1 MSAKDGFEQ
10 ALLDLIFLNR
20 DIPDIGDAAGL
31 QNSASAGSF
40 WVALYTAAPSDS
52 AQGTECDYTGYAR
65 VEVARSAGGW
75 TRTGSSMANTAAVT
89 FPQCTAGD
97 TDIAQ
102 WFTIN
107 TGSDPD
113 PSEDDAILWGALS
126 APMTIDVG
134 ATPEFAAG
142 ALTTTCD

>member
-1 MSAKDGFEQ
+1 MSAKNGFET
-10 ALLDLIFLNR
+10 ALLSHIFNND
-20 DIPDIGDAAGL
+20 DIANIGDANGL
-31 QNSASAGSF
+31 LGSSTAGSF
-40 WVALYTAAPSDS
+40 WVALYTTAPSDS
-52 AQGTECDYTGYAR
+52 DEGTECDYTGYLR

-75 TRTGSSMANTAAVT
+75 TVSGGQVSNTAAVT

-113 PSEDDAILWGALS
+113 PSEDDAILWGSLS
-126 APMTIDVG
+126 ASMTIDVG
-134 ATPEFAAG
+134 ATPEFAIG
-142 ALTTTCD
+142 ALVITCD